1 MKTKVDRLKFFI
13 REKMKEINS
22 DGVALCVPFLLA
34 DEEKEL
40 SRWYKITKE
49 PLGYIFFEKIP
60 GILDDDNGQL
70 RLC

>member
-1 MKTKVDRLKFFI
+1 
-13 REKMKEINS
+13 MKEINS

-60 GILDDDNGQL
+60 GVLDDDDGQL